1 LPIPA
6 GNVSMGLIYVSMG
19 PIRSIS
25 TSNDNA
31 EVGQP
36 TIRPEFIIVL
46 VKAITK
52 GGNNTT

>member
-1 LPIPA
+1 
-6 GNVSMGLIYVSMG
+6 MGLIYVSMG

-25 TSNDNA
+25 TSNDSD

-46 VKAITK
+46 AKVITK